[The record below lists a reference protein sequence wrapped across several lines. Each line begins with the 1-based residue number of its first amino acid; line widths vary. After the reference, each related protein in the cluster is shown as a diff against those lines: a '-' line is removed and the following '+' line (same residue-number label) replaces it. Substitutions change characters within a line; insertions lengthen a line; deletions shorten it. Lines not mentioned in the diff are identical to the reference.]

1 MIPINGPTYL
11 FESLAPTPVAGV
23 DEVGR
28 GPMAGPVVAAAV
40 ILRPS
45 TIPDGLADSKT
56 LKPAIREELC
66 AALYRGSDIGVGA
79 ASVSEIDSIN
89 ILQATFLAMRRA
101 VARLSQA
108 PRLVLVDGNQMPKL
122 PYPLRP
128 VVKGDGRCLSIAA
141 ASIVAKVVRDRMMA
155 RLAERYPA
163 YGWERNVG
171 YCTQAH
177 RNALEASGATAH
189 HRRSFLPVR
198 RVLGE
203 VNDDISQQ
211 VSLAL

>member
-11 FESLAPTPVAGV
+11 FESLAPPPVAGV

-89 ILQATFLAMRRA
+89 ILPSHVFGDASSGGKVIA
-101 VARLSQA
+101 
-108 PRLVLVDGNQMPKL
+108 GPK
-122 PYPLRP
+122 
-128 VVKGDGRCLSIAA
+128 VGAGRWQPDA
-141 ASIVAKVVRDRMMA
+141 
-155 RLAERYPA
+155 
-163 YGWERNVG
+163 
-171 YCTQAH
+171 
-177 RNALEASGATAH
+177 EASLSAAPGRQRGWAMPVDRCGIHRCKGGARSHDGAACRALSGLRMGAQCGLLHASAPQRTRGVRCDGASSPILPPGTAGSWRGK
-189 HRRSFLPVR
+189 RRHL
-198 RVLGE
+198 
-203 VNDDISQQ
+203 
-211 VSLAL
+211 